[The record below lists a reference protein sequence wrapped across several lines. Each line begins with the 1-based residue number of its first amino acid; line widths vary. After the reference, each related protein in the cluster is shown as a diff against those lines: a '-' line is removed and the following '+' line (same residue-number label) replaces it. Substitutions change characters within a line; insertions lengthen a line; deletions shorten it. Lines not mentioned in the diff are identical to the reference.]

1 METTALSLHNVKIF
15 SVSKVLEYL
24 YSDIVFIQII
34 KFLYTMWQEVWMCRT
49 QVRLCF
55 SVAQH
60 TLWLQHEAAL
70 TESARERLNVLRNIL
85 RRWILQFFKIYLCF
99 PAEFQQQD
107 GSKEW
112 GFSTITLSL
121 IVTFI
126 IINFGVF
133 FLSFNSSTLERCMLM
148 ARRNWFR
155 LSCY

>member
-1 METTALSLHNVKIF
+1 MTGSLNVQNAGQ
-15 SVSKVLEYL
+15 
-24 YSDIVFIQII
+24 IVFQCCSAH
-34 KFLYTMWQEVWMCRT
+34 TVVAAWSS
-49 QVRLCF
+49 
-55 SVAQH
+55 SV
-60 TLWLQHEAAL
+60 

-112 GFSTITLSL
+112 GFPTMILSL

-133 FLSFNSSTLERCMLM
+133 FLRVLTLHLHIRKMYVNGQKELIQTVLLLAWKVSLKTSIMSHNISL
-148 ARRNWFR
+148 NLELQR
-155 LSCY
+155 LID